1 MFDGHLLADTDMHS
15 VEMRTREMEKMET
28 SLAKTLDWGFSI
40 RFHRHFWYLRW
51 NCAGCGQTLCNS
63 SPCTRTI
70 SKIFIDLHNI
80 FDP

>member
-1 MFDGHLLADTDMHS
+1 MHS
-15 VEMRTREMEKMET
+15 VERRTRQMEKMET
-28 SLAKTLDWGFSI
+28 SLAKTLDLGFSI
-40 RFHRHFWYLRW
+40 RFHRHFWYLSRK
-51 NCAGCGQTLCNS
+51 CPECGQTLCIS